1 MARRSFAAAAA
12 VALGAV
18 ALVGCGSSSGSG
30 AYVQPTGPPV
40 KTIEIKVSAYKFVP
54 KTITAPAGILEFKL
68 TSTDI
73 QHSFRIKNV
82 NGFLIETG
90 AGKTARG
97 KVKLAPGKYTFY
109 CDIPGHE
116 SAGMEGTLTVT

>member
-1 MARRSFAAAAA
+1 MRRLSATAAG

-18 ALVGCGSSSGSG
+18 AFAGCGSSGGGG
-30 AYVQPTGPPV
+30 AYVQPTGKPV
-40 KTIEIKVSAYKFVP
+40 KTISIQGTSYKFTP
-54 KTITAPAGILEFKL
+54 TSITAPAGILEFKL
-68 TSTDI
+68 TAEDI

-82 NGFLIETG
+82 NGFMIE
-90 AGKTARG
+90 AASGKTATG
-97 KVKLAPGKYTFY
+97 KVKLSPGKYTFY